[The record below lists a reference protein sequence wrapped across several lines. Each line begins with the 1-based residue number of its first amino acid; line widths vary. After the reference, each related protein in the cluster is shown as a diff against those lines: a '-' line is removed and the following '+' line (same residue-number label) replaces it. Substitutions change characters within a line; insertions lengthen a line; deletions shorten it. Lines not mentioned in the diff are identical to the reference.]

1 MKFIKSSTRFAMRYA
16 LQVSK
21 FPHGLHAK
29 HERPVCDY
37 IKQSIINCRL
47 WWC

>member
-1 MKFIKSSTRFAMRYA
+1 MKIIKSSTRFAMRYA

-29 HERPVCDY
+29 QI
-37 IKQSIINCRL
+37 IKDDSMSALCVII
-47 WWC
+47 